1 MCLVKLLKLR
11 YKACSQH
18 RVFPLPCCPR
28 IGMEGVREIG
38 TAISSNNIQ
47 LQQCYFVAVVYF
59 SVTWPTYQSQP
70 PPPPPPPPKKKKK
83 NSPPKIFLIIQ
94 DIELCSSN
102 IEKILIF
109 REMKPCTFR
118 PQPKIFS
125 LKKRSEKIL
134 IFS

>member
-1 MCLVKLLKLR
+1 M
-11 YKACSQH
+11 
-18 RVFPLPCCPR
+18 FPLPCCPR
-28 IGMEGVREIG
+28 IGMEDVKEIG

-59 SVTWPTYQSQP
+59 SVTWPTSQSP
-70 PPPPPPPPKKKKK
+70 
-83 NSPPKIFLIIQ
+83 PPKIFLIIQ

-118 PQPKIFS
+118 PQLKIFS
-125 LKKRSEKIL
+125 LKKLSEKIL
-134 IFS
+134 LCSQIKAFLIFREMELCSFQP

>member
-1 MCLVKLLKLR
+1 
-11 YKACSQH
+11 
-18 RVFPLPCCPR
+18 
-28 IGMEGVREIG
+28 MEGVREIG

-59 SVTWPTYQSQP
+59 TVTWPTSQSTP
-70 PPPPPPPPKKKKK
+70 PTPKKK
-83 NSPPKIFLIIQ
+83 SRRKIFLIIQ
-94 DIELCSSN
+94 DMELCSSN

-109 REMKPCTFR
+109 PEIKPCTFR